1 MPYSVLQLANAF
13 LQTGE
18 IADARQVLA
27 DYFAQN
33 QATDPD
39 DEALTRL
46 WVDILAHGDEAD
58 QRLAI
63 IEYDRLSHFSP
74 TDHIKRAMLHYQLG
88 ELSTARALLQTAV
101 SQYPDDG
108 RLCEALL
115 FIYKKE
121 GDAQAGLSLLK
132 SLPTNWIWA
141 RWSGDFALM
150 MNDYPLATAYYTDAI
165 NKLVEK
171 YSLSDDVPA
180 RVLSSPHLSDAEGLS
195 IMGVYAELLLA
206 RAEAYRLNGQIED
219 AQGDEARAK
228 RLIPHDPTF

>member
-74 TDHIKRAMLHYQLG
+74 TDHIKRAMLHY
-88 ELSTARALLQTAV
+88 
-101 SQYPDDG
+101 
-108 RLCEALL
+108 
-115 FIYKKE
+115 
-121 GDAQAGLSLLK
+121 
-132 SLPTNWIWA
+132 
-141 RWSGDFALM
+141 
-150 MNDYPLATAYYTDAI
+150 
-165 NKLVEK
+165 
-171 YSLSDDVPA
+171 
-180 RVLSSPHLSDAEGLS
+180 
-195 IMGVYAELLLA
+195 
-206 RAEAYRLNGQIED
+206 
-219 AQGDEARAK
+219 
-228 RLIPHDPTF
+228 